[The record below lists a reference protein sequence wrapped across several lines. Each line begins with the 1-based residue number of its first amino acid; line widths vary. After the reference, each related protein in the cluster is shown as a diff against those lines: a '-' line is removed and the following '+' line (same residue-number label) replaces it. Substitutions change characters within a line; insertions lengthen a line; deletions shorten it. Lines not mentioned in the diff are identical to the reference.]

1 MCVFSFYLQLIMINI
16 PQDSMGGISL
26 GGPKNGVS
34 TSGSVSRVS
43 SAGQSQRAF
52 SLAGLVPNSYNAFHL
67 PGINNI

>member
-26 GGPKNGVS
+26 GGPTS

-52 SLAGLVPNSYNAFHL
+52 SLAG
-67 PGINNI
+67 